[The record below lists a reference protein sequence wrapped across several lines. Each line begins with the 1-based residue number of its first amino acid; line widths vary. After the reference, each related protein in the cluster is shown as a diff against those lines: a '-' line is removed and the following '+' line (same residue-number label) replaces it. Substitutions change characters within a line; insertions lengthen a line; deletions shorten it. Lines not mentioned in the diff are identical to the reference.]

1 MGFGSSSSNVAF
13 SFDFIEGWYADDE
26 VDVVDDGESLG
37 ADVGTD
43 VGSEVGLEV
52 GSELGGG
59 SSLSNVVLLLD
70 G

>member
-1 MGFGSSSSNVAF
+1 MGFGSSLSNVAF

-37 ADVGTD
+37 AEVGTD
-43 VGSEVGLEV
+43 VGSEV

-59 SSLSNVVLLLD
+59 SSSSKVAFSFD